1 MNEKWE
7 YGGSYVSYPIKPAVP
22 YTIDENIIMV
32 HDWIYTIKVDTF
44 YAILFLYLYTLF

>member
-22 YTIDENIIMV
+22 YTIDEN
-32 HDWIYTIKVDTF
+32 WIYTIKVDTF